1 MSEWFRRKSDKI
13 NTNLKKDTRQ
23 GIWIKCP
30 ACSEVISSKIVNN
43 KNGCCS
49 ACNYH
54 FRINSDQYVK
64 IILEDKYIELW
75 EGIKSLDTLNFNA
88 TKSYKDQIEDS
99 ISKTKKT
106 DAISIFKGKI
116 ILRDIAKSLLKS
128 KIFNIK
134 KIKPEI
140 ISTGNIGCI
149 TQISRGTK
157 IPILHTVEIIDWYT
171 GGPKP
176 NILKNL

>member
-1 MSEWFRRKSDKI
+1 MNWLTNFVKPKLRALVNRKSVPE
-13 NTNLKKDTRQ
+13 NLWQNCPTCGNMIHHKDLFENL
-23 GIWIKCP
+23 
-30 ACSEVISSKIVNN
+30 EVCN
-43 KNGCCS
+43 

-75 EGIKSLDTLNFNA
+75 EGIKSLDPLNFNA

-116 ILRDIAKSLLKS
+116 ISEEVILCVMDFSFIGGSMGSVVGEKLL
-128 KIFNIK
+128 
-134 KIKPEI
+134 
-140 ISTGNIGCI
+140 
-149 TQISRGTK
+149 
-157 IPILHTVEIIDWYT
+157 L
-171 GGPKP
+171 
-176 NILKNL
+176 